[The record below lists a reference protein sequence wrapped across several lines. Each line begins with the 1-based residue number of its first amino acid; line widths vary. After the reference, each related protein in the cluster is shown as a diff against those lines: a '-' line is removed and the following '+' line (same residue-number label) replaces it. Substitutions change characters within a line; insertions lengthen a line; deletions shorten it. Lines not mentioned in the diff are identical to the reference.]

1 MRAFL
6 IRRLVAGAL
15 SVLAATAIVFGL
27 SRAAGDPLLLYAK
40 PGGYGVTPE
49 QEEALRQKLRLIG
62 RLSFNILLWLTD
74 LARGDFGKTLLAEQ
88 DVNKVVG
95 DKLGRDCPARHRLV
109 GLGNPDG
116 RADRCTVC
124 DPSWLIL

>member
-49 QEEALRQKLRLIG
+49 QEEALRQKLRLDQAACRSI
-62 RLSFNILLWLTD
+62 S
-74 LARGDFGKTLLAEQ
+74 A
-88 DVNKVVG
+88 
-95 DKLGRDCPARHRLV
+95 LV
-109 GLGNPDG
+109 
-116 RADRCTVC
+116 DRSCT
-124 DPSWLIL
+124 W